1 MTATA
6 TANEATP
13 VTDEYV
19 TISTE
24 LENFT
29 QIIFGIRDLTHG
41 IGEAALGRSKEGVV
55 KSHAFLTREQ
65 NSEVFVDENYD
76 ALSGAFRLIAAAT
89 GILSDG
95 IINDDLRIAAVPKRE
110 VQA

>member
-1 MTATA
+1 MLTESNIA
-6 TANEATP
+6 P

-41 IGEAALGRSKEGVV
+41 IGEAALGLSKDGVMN
-55 KSHAFLTREQ
+55 SHALLTREQ
-65 NSEVFVDENYD
+65 NSEAFLDEHYETI
-76 ALSGAFRLIAAAT
+76 SGAFRLIAAVT

-95 IINDDLRIAAVPKRE
+95 IINADLHITAVTGKE
-110 VQA
+110 ATK